1 MITMESILAFASQN
15 AESAHW
21 LFFFLILLGG
31 LNVPISEDV
40 VMITAGAIAST
51 YVPELAKYQFA
62 WLFLACWIAAWE
74 AYWIGRLLGP
84 AMYRIRWFN
93 RILTPKKIASLHY
106 YYEKFGI
113 FTFIVGRFIP
123 GGVRNCLFMSSGLG
137 KMPFITFIRR
147 DFPACLISAGFLF
160 YLGYLFGQNA
170 DSIIAA
176 FKTYQTVIFLSL
188 AFTLITAIVLKK
200 IYQSRFQSADKRKEN
215 ESTPQ
220 AKLEKEAV

>member
-1 MITMESILAFASQN
+1 MESIITFASQH
-15 AESAHW
+15 AESSHW

-31 LNVPISEDV
+31 INVPISEDI
-40 VMITAGAIAST
+40 VMISAGALAST

-84 AMYRIRWFN
+84 KMYRIRWFN
-93 RILTPKKIASLHY
+93 RILTPKKIATLHH

-113 FTFIVGRFIP
+113 FTFIIGRFIP

-137 KMPFITFIRR
+137 KMPFLTFIRR

-160 YLGYLFGQNA
+160 YIGFLFGQNA
-170 DSIIAA
+170 STIIAT
-176 FKTYQTVIFLSL
+176 FKTYQTIILLTLTVIFTTG
-188 AFTLITAIVLKK
+188 FFLKK
-200 IYQSRFQSADKRKEN
+200 KWFPS
-215 ESTPQ
+215 ESN
-220 AKLEKEAV
+220 